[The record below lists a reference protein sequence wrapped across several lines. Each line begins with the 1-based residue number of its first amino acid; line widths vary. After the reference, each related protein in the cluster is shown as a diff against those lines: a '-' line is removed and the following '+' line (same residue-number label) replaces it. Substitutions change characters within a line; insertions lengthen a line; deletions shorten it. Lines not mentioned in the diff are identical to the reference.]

1 MEKLRKIRSVIAETL
16 KITLALTCAIVGI
29 VMIGCA
35 TVEIISGPIPQYQ
48 AMEGGLPGFNMN
60 DADSNSKEKREP
72 LIAMYRPDPI
82 SGKITFY
89 CTGFV
94 ISDKLALTAG
104 HCLKDKQDQRLTKDD
119 IQIKDVVQNDVGIA
133 RAGAINTRADMGV
146 VVGDFSSF
154 NKLKLSLSPGGFY
167 FARGPYM
174 ACGFPWGAF
183 PGVCLPFQPV
193 SNYLFQIKGTGELYP
208 GMSGGPV
215 IDQYTGL
222 VVAINTAVTDG
233 FVIVAPTVGILGALE
248 LEVKMP

>member
-1 MEKLRKIRSVIAETL
+1 MLEKLRKIRSVIAETL

-35 TVEIISGPIPQYQ
+35 IVEIISGPIPQYQ

-154 NKLKLSLSPGGFY
+154 NKLKLSLSSGGFY
-167 FARGPYM
+167 FARGPYI
-174 ACGFPWGAF
+174 ACGFPGEHF
-183 PGVCLPFQPV
+183 PEFACHFNQFPIIYFKSKGPV
-193 SNYLFQIKGTGELYP
+193 SFIQAVP
-208 GMSGGPV
+208 GGPV

-233 FVIVAPTVGILGALE
+233 FVIVAPR
-248 LEVKMP
+248 